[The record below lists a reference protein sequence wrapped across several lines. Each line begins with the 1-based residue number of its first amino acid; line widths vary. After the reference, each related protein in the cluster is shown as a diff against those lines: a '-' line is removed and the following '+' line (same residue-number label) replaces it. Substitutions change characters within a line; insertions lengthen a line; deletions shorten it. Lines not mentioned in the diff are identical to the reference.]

1 MSVFDLGKSLAHL
14 NFAGEGNPSSFA
26 AITKVQGTSNKK
38 VLFIENIFLPL
49 CYNSIR
55 DLRPRLRTSGAM
67 MQYIID

>member
-14 NFAGEGNPSSFA
+14 NFAGEGNP

-38 VLFIENIFLPL
+38 VLFIQNIFLPL